1 MNTVLITGAHGFIGR
16 HTALLFKER
25 GYRVIGMGHGHW
37 DFELSWDFGI
47 DQWIE
52 ADIDFYSLEKI
63 NEELGCVV
71 HCAGGSSVGYSV
83 QYPLRDFQRTVT
95 SSINIL
101 EYIRLHQSQVKF
113 VYPSSAAVY
122 GKKDNKPIR
131 EDDDL
136 CPVSPYGFH
145 KRIVEELCSSY
156 AANFG
161 LSTAIVRFFSVY
173 GPGLKKQLLWDACN
187 KFSHPAEEVVFSG
200 TGGETRDWI
209 HVKDAAKLIF
219 CLAKSSEKYEII
231 NGGVGETRTIRQ
243 ILTCMAAMFERNPQV
258 KFNQKYREGD
268 PKYYWADKAAAVR
281 RGWHPVIGIEDG
293 LREYVEWFRKQ
304 RKN

>member
-1 MNTVLITGAHGFIGR
+1 MNTVLITGAYGFLGR

-37 DFELSWDFGI
+37 DFEHPGDFGI

-52 ADIDFYSLEKI
+52 TDIDFYSLAKIKEKI
-63 NEELGCVV
+63 DCIV

-83 QYPLRDFQRTVT
+83 QYPLRDFHRTVT

-101 EYIRLHQSQVKF
+101 EYIRLHQPQVKF

-145 KRIVEELCSSY
+145 KRIVEELCASY

-200 TGGETRDWI
+200 TGDETRDWI
-209 HVKDAAKLIF
+209 HVKDAAELIF
-219 CLAKSSEKYEII
+219 CLAKSSGKYEII

-243 ILTCMAAMFERNPQV
+243 ILTCMAAMFEETLQV
-258 KFNQKYREGD
+258 TFNQEYREGD
-268 PKYYWADKAAAVR
+268 PKHYWADISEAKK
-281 RGWHPVIGIEDG
+281 RGWQPVIGIEDG
-293 LREYVEWFRKQ
+293 LREYVEWFGKQ

>member
-1 MNTVLITGAHGFIGR
+1 MNTVLITGAYGFLGR

-37 DFELSWDFGI
+37 DFEHPGDFGI

-52 ADIDFYSLEKI
+52 TDIDFYSLAKI
-63 NEELGCVV
+63 KGKIDCIV
-71 HCAGGSSVGYSV
+71 HCAGGASVGYSV
-83 QYPLRDFQRTVT
+83 QYPLRDFHRTVT

-101 EYIRLHQSQVKF
+101 EYIRLHQPQVKF

-136 CPVSPYGFH
+136 CPISPYGFH
-145 KRIVEELCSSY
+145 KRIVEELCALY
-156 AANFG
+156 ATNFG

-187 KFSHPAEEVVFSG
+187 KFSHPAQEVVFSG
-200 TGGETRDWI
+200 TGDETRDWI
-209 HVKDAAKLIF
+209 HVKDAAELIF
-219 CLAKSSEKYEII
+219 CLAKSSGRYEII
-231 NGGVGETRTIRQ
+231 NGGVGETMTTRQ
-243 ILTCMAAMFERNPQV
+243 ILTCMAGMFEGNPQV
-258 KFNQKYREGD
+258 KFNQEYREGD
-268 PKYYWADKAAAVR
+268 PKYYWADKAAAER